1 MSDHLLLAAVIIT
14 FPVLL
19 LIVIVG
25 KNDKLYH
32 LVDISTRW
40 VHVVFIET
48 IERWVMQPMERN
60 QQRQM
65 QKKRE
70 EELATLC
77 REQLEMK
84 ISAHKRPDRPAR

>member
-1 MSDHLLLAAVIIT
+1 MSDHLLLAAVIMT
-14 FPVLL
+14 FPVLI

-60 QQRQM
+60 RQRQM
-65 QKKRE
+65 QKQRE
-70 EELATLC
+70 EELAALR

-84 ISAHKRPDRPAR
+84 ISAHKRPDRPAQ